1 MGALKMKKNG
11 IVILVTLL
19 FIMLFTVGCS
29 NDDKDAFLKYRNE
42 DMKQTA
48 EYEQEFL
55 KSYSSVTEPNFK
67 NYPTLL
73 AEFKDNTLAITE
85 KWLKAAE
92 TVKSDLSTINESHKL
107 YVDNI
112 KEIQKSINMSVE
124 GIEDDDSKV
133 ECEGLIVYDKAK
145 NTLAEYHTKMDK
157 LDKKY
162 GVKK

>member
-1 MGALKMKKNG
+1 MGKKS
-11 IVILVTLL
+11 ILILVTLL
-19 FIMLFTVGCS
+19 AIMLFTVGCS
-29 NDDKDAFLKYRNE
+29 GEDKEAFLKYRNQ

-55 KSYSSVTEPNFK
+55 KSYGSVTEPNFK
-67 NYPTLL
+67 DYPILL
-73 AEFKDNTLAITE
+73 AEFKDNTLPIVE
-85 KWLKAAE
+85 KWIKAAE
-92 TVKSDLSTINESHKL
+92 TVKSDSANITESHKL
-107 YVDNI
+107 YVDSI

-133 ECEGLIVYDKAK
+133 ECEGLIIYDKAK